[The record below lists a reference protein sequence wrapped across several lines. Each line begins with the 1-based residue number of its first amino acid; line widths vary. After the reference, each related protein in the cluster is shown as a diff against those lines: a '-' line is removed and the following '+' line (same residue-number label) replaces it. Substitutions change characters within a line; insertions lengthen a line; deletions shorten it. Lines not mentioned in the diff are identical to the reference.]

1 MREDHWAVG
10 HDIELADGTTAT
22 VAAVDATA
30 APSRVQTA
38 GGDVVDGTAIEAIAW
53 GGADA

>member
-10 HDIELADGTTAT
+10 HDITLADGSCAT

-30 APSRVQTA
+30 APSRVETA
-38 GGDVVDGTAIEAIAW
+38 AGDVVAGTAVEAIAW
-53 GGADA
+53 GGAE

>member
-1 MREDHWAVG
+1 MNPDHWAVG
-10 HDIELADGTTAT
+10 HDITLADGTTAT

-38 GGDVVDGTAIEAIAW
+38 GGDVVEGTAIERIAW
-53 GGADA
+53 GGAE